1 MDSLIQIY
9 NNLRVRKRYLLNII
23 GNTDMSKYTIK
34 TMLPNQFVHIF
45 KVLNDPELTDEG
57 LYWANYQLKLW
68 DKYKAN
74 LELSFLNA
82 QIDYIHKLI
91 EY

>member
-1 MDSLIQIY
+1 MNLVEIY
-9 NNLRVRKRYLLNII
+9 KHLRIRKNYLLNII
-23 GNTDMSKYTIK
+23 GNTDMSQYTIK
-34 TMLPNQFVHIF
+34 TMLPNELVHIF

-68 DKYKAN
+68 DKYKAS

-82 QIDYIHKLI
+82 QINHIHKLI
-91 EY
+91 YN